1 VQALTIDWRL
11 RTPSTAGFDDC
22 LAAVTWAVAH
32 AHEYGGDSAR
42 IAVGDSAC
50 VTLAAVLIYGVFDFA
65 EVGGP
70 IFARTL
76 RDAYL
81 GRGAARCSKTRTD
94 LRGFAMRNSSDR
106 LSCSTAGWR
115 VCTAVR

>member
-1 VQALTIDWRL
+1 LPTRMN
-11 RTPSTAGFDDC
+11 TA
-22 LAAVTWAVAH
+22 AIRRASR
-32 AHEYGGDSAR
+32 SA
-42 IAVGDSAC
+42 IPPA

-70 IFARTL
+70 MFARTL